1 MRLATAGQPPR
12 TDEGDPVTPTP
23 ARTIGA
29 AALFVAGLLF
39 LLYPALRPYADETT
53 LAGAEAFAS
62 TAWVASHTAGI
73 VAFILLPLGL
83 RALASTT
90 TPAAWSTRIPGRAVR
105 SAAVLAWLGGS
116 LVLPYYGAEAFGLQV
131 IGARAVTDAD
141 ASLLKLADDFRLGAV
156 PVTIFGAGLVL
167 LAAAGVTLMIASR
180 TAGAAVRI
188 GSLLTGVG
196 LLLYLPQF
204 FASPALR
211 IAHGAVLAAGLAVLA
226 SAVMRAEP
234 ARSRQPAPGTAR
246 AAA

>member
-1 MRLATAGQPPR
+1 
-12 TDEGDPVTPTP
+12 VTPTP

-29 AALFVAGLLF
+29 AALLVAGLLF
-39 LLYPALRPYADETT
+39 LLYPALRPYTDETT

-90 TPAAWSTRIPGRAVR
+90 TLTAGDTRTPGRAVA

-116 LVLPYYGAEAFGLQV
+116 LVLPYYGAEAFGLHV

-141 ASLLKLADDFRLGAV
+141 ASLLELADAFRLGAV
-156 PVTIFGAGLVL
+156 PVTVFGAGLLL
-167 LAAAGVTLMIASR
+167 LAAAGAGLMIASR
-180 TAGAAVRI
+180 TAGSTVRI
-188 GSLLTGVG
+188 GSLLTGAG
-196 LLLYLPQF
+196 LILYLPQF
-204 FASPALR
+204 FAAPALR
-211 IAHGAVLAAGLAVLA
+211 IAHGAVLAVGLALLA
-226 SAVMRAEP
+226 SAVARAESGGSP
-234 ARSRQPAPGTAR
+234 QLASSTAR